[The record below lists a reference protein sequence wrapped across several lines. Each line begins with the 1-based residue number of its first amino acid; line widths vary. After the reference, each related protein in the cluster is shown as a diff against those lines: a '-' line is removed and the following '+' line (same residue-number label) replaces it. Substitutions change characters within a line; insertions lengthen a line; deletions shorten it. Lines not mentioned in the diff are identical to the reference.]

1 MEKVEAKAKKIAAH
15 ALEASENDIVIEN
28 GEFKVTGTD
37 KSIALPMVALA
48 AYTAHNLPDGMEP
61 GLKEGAFYDPTNFTF
76 PAGAYICELEV
87 DAGTGKTSFVNFV
100 AADDFGRL
108 INPMIVEGQVHGG
121 LAQGIGQA
129 LLEGAVVRQFGPAAD
144 GVVHGLR
151 HAARRRPAVVQAD
164 PHHDA
169 VSGQSARRQGLRR
182 GRRDRRIGRRDQRDH
197 GCDRQ
202 QQTRNAGDARS
213 RLARHSRLRGS
224 TNMYETTYHRPS
236 SVDEA
241 VALFGK
247 GSESKYLAGGHT
259 LIPVMK
265 QRLASPSDVIDLGKI
280 KELIGIEASG
290 DTLTIKA
297 ATTYFDI
304 MQSADVKK
312 SIPAIAYLTSV
323 LGDPAV
329 RYRGTIGGSIANND
343 PAADFP
349 AALVSLGA
357 TVKTN
362 KRSISADDFFKGLFT
377 TALED
382 GEIITAVSFP
392 VPAKA
397 GYAKMRHPASR
408 FALTGVFV
416 TKTKAG
422 DVRVAA
428 TGASQNGV
436 MRVPAI
442 EAALKA
448 NWSAGALD
456 SVKISDSG
464 MLADIH
470 GSAAYRANLV
480 KVMAQRAVTA
490 AG

>member
-1 MEKVEAKAKKIAAH
+1 
-15 ALEASENDIVIEN
+15 
-28 GEFKVTGTD
+28 
-37 KSIALPMVALA
+37 
-48 AYTAHNLPDGMEP
+48 
-61 GLKEGAFYDPTNFTF
+61 
-76 PAGAYICELEV
+76 
-87 DAGTGKTSFVNFV
+87 
-100 AADDFGRL
+100 
-108 INPMIVEGQVHGG
+108 
-121 LAQGIGQA
+121 
-129 LLEGAVVRQFGPAAD
+129 
-144 GVVHGLR
+144 
-151 HAARRRPAVVQAD
+151 
-164 PHHDA
+164 
-169 VSGQSARRQGLRR
+169 
-182 GRRDRRIGRRDQRDH
+182 
-197 GCDRQ
+197 
-202 QQTRNAGDARS
+202 
-213 RLARHSRLRGS
+213 
-224 TNMYETTYHRPS
+224 MYETIYHRPS

-241 VALFGK
+241 AAMFAK

-265 QRLASPSDVIDLGKI
+265 QRLASPSDVIDLARI
-280 KELIGIEASG
+280 KDLVGIEASG

-329 RYRGTIGGSIANND
+329 RHRGTIGGSIANND
-343 PAADFP
+343 PAADYP
-349 AALVSLGA
+349 AALLALGA

-382 GEIITAVSFP
+382 GEIITQVAFP

-408 FALTGVFV
+408 FALTAVFV
-416 TKTKAG
+416 ARTKAG

-456 SVKISDSG
+456 SVKISADG
-464 MLADIH
+464 LLADIH
-470 GSAAYRANLV
+470 GSAVYRANLI
-480 KVMAQRAVTA
+480 KVMAQRAVTE